1 MTLRLSDHLAGG
13 GALVMLNPRGTEV
26 PDELGSV
33 NALFIDREGTGLT
46 LADAAL
52 MVARAA
58 RLELCSV
65 VRCDGTRA
73 DELANCAGLSPDSVV
88 LPQLRSA
95 DDMETCLNALGAV
108 PAIAQI
114 ETVEAV
120 ESIEGF
126 AAVPGP
132 AAFLIGPN
140 DLAADMGYPGEAE
153 HPAVAEA
160 VDRTARHLAAI
171 GRPFGLPTLDAAA
184 RKHWTARGARL
195 FYLSVPA
202 LQEMAASA

>member
-1 MTLRLSDHLAGG
+1 VTLRLADHLAGG
-13 GALVMLNPRGTEV
+13 GALVMLNPRGGGV
-26 PDELGSV
+26 PDDLGAV

-58 RLELCSV
+58 RLGLYSV
-65 VRCDGTRA
+65 VRCDGTRS
-73 DELANCAGLSPDSVV
+73 DELANCAGLSPDAVV

-95 DDMETCLNALGAV
+95 DEMETCLSALGPV

-120 ESIEGF
+120 GSIEGF

-153 HPAVAEA
+153 NPKVSEA
-160 VDRTARHLAAI
+160 VERVARHLADME
-171 GRPFGLPTLDAAA
+171 RPFGLPTLDAAA
-184 RKHWTARGARL
+184 RQHWTARGARL
-195 FYLSVPA
+195 FYLTTPA
-202 LQEMAASA
+202 LQGMAASA

>member
-1 MTLRLSDHLAGG
+1 LTRRLDDHLQRG
-13 GALVMLNPRGTEV
+13 GALVMLNPRGGEV
-26 PDELGSV
+26 PDVLGAV

-58 RLELCSV
+58 RLGLYSI

-73 DELANCAGLSPDSVV
+73 NELANCAGLSPDAVV

-95 DDMETCLNALGAV
+95 DEIGTCLDTLGPV

-120 ESIEGF
+120 ESIGDF
-126 AAVPGP
+126 AAIAGA
-132 AAFLIGPN
+132 AAFLIGPY
-140 DLAADMGYPGEAE
+140 DLAADMGHAGAPD
-153 HPAVAEA
+153 HPEVAETVERVA
-160 VDRTARHLAAI
+160 GHLAAA
-171 GRPFGLPTLDAAA
+171 GRPFGLPTLDTAV
-184 RKHWTARGARL
+184 REHWTARGAQ
-195 FYLSVPA
+195 LSYITIPA
-202 LQEMAASA
+202 LQEMTASA

>member
-1 MTLRLSDHLAGG
+1 MTLRLADHLAGG
-13 GALVMLNPRGTEV
+13 GALVMLNPRGDEV
-26 PDELGSV
+26 PDVLGAV

-58 RLELCSV
+58 RLGLYSV

-73 DELANCAGLSPDSVV
+73 DELANCAGLSPDAVV

-95 DDMETCLNALGAV
+95 DEIGTCLDTLGPV
-108 PAIAQI
+108 PTIAQI

-120 ESIEGF
+120 ESIDAF

-132 AAFLIGPN
+132 VAFLIGPY
-140 DLAADMGYPGEAE
+140 DLAAEMGHPGEPDRPE
-153 HPAVAEA
+153 VAETVERA
-160 VDRTARHLAAI
+160 ARRLATA

-184 RKHWTARGARL
+184 REHWTERGAQ
-195 FYLSVPA
+195 LSYITIPA
-202 LQEMAASA
+202 LQEMTASA